1 MMATVP
7 IRQMVGLNR
16 GLPKSPTSKP
26 TAIRRPPRIYLLL
39 LIHDQIG
46 LVEKTEQP
54 YLER

>member
-1 MMATVP
+1 MATVP